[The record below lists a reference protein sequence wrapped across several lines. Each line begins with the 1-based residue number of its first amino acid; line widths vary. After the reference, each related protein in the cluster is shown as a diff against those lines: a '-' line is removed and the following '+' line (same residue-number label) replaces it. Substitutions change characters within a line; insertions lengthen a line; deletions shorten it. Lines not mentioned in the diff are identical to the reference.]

1 MIALSA
7 PGQFLPQ
14 AEQGTPFG
22 WASFPHPVQHNLVV
36 GLPVL
41 LSSLLFLILYRPG
54 RLILFTSLLSF
65 ALCCSPPQAVE
76 SSLAIISLP
85 CLAILNAFA
94 VSRTDFRSPFI
105 RINLLRSSPFLVLV
119 FSPFLSMMIAFSI
132 VIGNSQC
139 SPCSLHFVSKS
150 TNGTLV
156 DQSMLKNLYNSE
168 VLFPCASKSLFS
180 S

>member
-41 LSSLLFLILYRPG
+41 LSSLLFLILYRLG
-54 RLILFTSLLSF
+54 RVILFTSLLSF

-76 SSLAIISLP
+76 SPLAIISLP
-85 CLAILNAFA
+85 YLAILNAFA

-105 RINLLRSSPFLVLV
+105 RINLLRS
-119 FSPFLSMMIAFSI
+119 SPFLSMMIAFSI

-150 TNGTLV
+150 TNGTSV

>member
-7 PGQFLPQ
+7 PGQLLPQ

-22 WASFPHPVQHNLVV
+22 RASFPRPVQHNLVV
-36 GLPVL
+36 GLLVL

-54 RLILFTSLLSF
+54 RVFLFTS
-65 ALCCSPPQAVE
+65 
-76 SSLAIISLP
+76 
-85 CLAILNAFA
+85 FA
-94 VSRTDFRSPFI
+94 VLFTVLFTSSGRRIVTCHHLTSLLGRFI

-119 FSPFLSMMIAFSI
+119 FSPFLGMMIAFFI

-150 TNGTLV
+150 TNGTSV
-156 DQSMLKNLYNSE
+156 HQSMLKNLYNSE
-168 VLFPCASKSLFS
+168 VLFPCASKWLFS
-180 S
+180 SYIIVRLVIRRLFR